1 MNQQSNIIENTPVY
15 RKNNGGGKP
24 TNEINQNRTLLET
37 RLTATSYKKDH
48 RRSNIIEQV
57 SEIVVMMVVLLI
69 NGDNNDKEEKRLLH

>member
-37 RLTATSYKKDH
+37 RLTATSYKKDK
-48 RRSNIIEQV
+48 NIIEQV